1 MANTINQK
9 TDSKKNCQLKQVVI
23 LTSVKTIFQ
32 NVLKD
37 CSSFSSISFPKILT
51 YMEKNTFYGCKSL
64 QNVDSYLSKE
74 A

>member
-23 LTSVKTIFQ
+23 QTSVKTVFQ
-32 NVLKD
+32 NVLKG
-37 CSSFSSISFPKILT
+37 CSSLSSISFPKILT
-51 YMEKNTFYGCKSL
+51 YMEKNAFYGCKSL
-64 QNVDSYLSKE
+64 QNVDSCLSKE